1 MLCACVTFELNCDR
15 FVERL
20 VFVCEMADR
29 MEDDAAGVKSLSGE
43 FREREKK
50 SNAIPRERPRRHI
63 RPPQR
68 YIEEEWVPLKTRQI
82 TVKEETVQK
91 RSSPGR
97 SGQRSNKSSSSS
109 KLSSHTNST
118 RRSGSSSKSSETSRQ
133 LHLQELK
140 LLQAK
145 REVDARES
153 EERRLAE
160 EDLRRREEERRL
172 SELRRIRELEYEA
185 ERLRLQAR
193 LEEEEEQRDPESLTN
208 RLNDFKDEE
217 KDDQGLEGANVQ
229 STPYQADTRS
239 PICHTIQTTEHSNV
253 EEKEKLNVSWVQRLC
268 SGEGDF
274 VNKEEVKSVM
284 SRSLPKLGLPRFDG
298 NPLE

>member
-1 MLCACVTFELNCDR
+1 
-15 FVERL
+15 
-20 VFVCEMADR
+20 MADR
-29 MEDDAAGVKSLSGE
+29 MEDDAAGVKSVSCE
-43 FREREKK
+43 FRERDEK

-185 ERLRLQAR
+185 ERLRLKAR
-193 LEEEEEQRDPESLTN
+193 LEKEEEQRDPESLAN
-208 RLNDFKDEE
+208 RLRDVEGDE
-217 KDDQGLEGANVQ
+217 KDDQGLEGANAQ
-229 STPYQADTRS
+229 LTPYQADTRS
-239 PICHTIQTTEHSNV
+239 PMCDAIQTTERSNV
-253 EEKEKLNVSWVQRLC
+253 EEKENLNVSWVQRLR
-268 SGEGDF
+268 
-274 VNKEEVKSVM
+274 
-284 SRSLPKLGLPRFDG
+284 RSLSEPRASPIPRNQVNFWYAA
-298 NPLE
+298 